1 MTEKKPREFWRVFRS
16 GCRLLFA
23 FIRWTAIAVF
33 SVLFS
38 VGLALHLPA
47 KVLILPALIPAVAIL
62 VPRAYQK
69 WCWAA
74 MAAAAAAVW
83 GWIHLPLT
91 GEEEWKT
98 YAFQVEPMEEIPDNA
113 AGRYEQLVEQTKE
126 SIFTYPYTEQEDQ
139 LSYGGAWKPEEFPSL
154 DQWMERWEPLLETV
168 MEISRMP
175 VCRFEVPGDP
185 VRYERQQLRLKMMK
199 AWCSMLIR
207 SANRDLGMG
216 RNESALEKQ
225 LTIVRIAGHLY
236 QQGTLLDQ
244 AVGYYL
250 EDVAARVLARM
261 IVEKCTEP
269 MLEQVEETLRQVQ
282 PRWNENWPRILE
294 REKLL
299 ARNIA
304 AIFYQ
309 ADSKGRTR
317 LSRDVGL
324 GLHDVLGYPHV
335 RLFESEKVIRL
346 AVLVMWLTMP
356 ASPAEAAAMID
367 ERYDRYAR
375 LAEQGQDLEFVDTLP
390 LWRRGLHCRSLVDW
404 YAKRQV
410 SFYYPLKRRDAQH
423 KALREATALLIELR
437 RYYLK
442 EGRWPEQ
449 LEELAENGLPAEH
462 LTDPLR
468 GERFVYRR
476 TQNGFVLYSVGANG
490 RDDGGVQDP
499 WQGKDDRLY
508 WPTPDADSAFGSGRV
523 VQEQSG
529 EPPAG

>member
-1 MTEKKPREFWRVFRS
+1 
-16 GCRLLFA
+16 
-23 FIRWTAIAVF
+23 
-33 SVLFS
+33 
-38 VGLALHLPA
+38 
-47 KVLILPALIPAVAIL
+47 
-62 VPRAYQK
+62 
-69 WCWAA
+69 
-74 MAAAAAAVW
+74 
-83 GWIHLPLT
+83 
-91 GEEEWKT
+91 
-98 YAFQVEPMEEIPDNA
+98 
-113 AGRYEQLVEQTKE
+113 
-126 SIFTYPYTEQEDQ
+126 
-139 LSYGGAWKPEEFPSL
+139 
-154 DQWMERWEPLLETV
+154 
-168 MEISRMP
+168 
-175 VCRFEVPGDP
+175 
-185 VRYERQQLRLKMMK
+185 
-199 AWCSMLIR
+199 
-207 SANRDLGMG
+207 MG

-269 MLEQVEETLRQVQ
+269 MLEQVEEALRQVQ
-282 PRWNENWPRILE
+282 PNWNENWPRILE

-309 ADSKGRTR
+309 ADSKGRAR

-324 GLHDVLGYPHV
+324 GLHEVLGYPHV
-335 RLFESEKVIRL
+335 RLFDSEKMIRL

-356 ASPAEAAAMID
+356 ASPEAAAAMIN

-423 KALREATALLIELR
+423 KALRQATALLIELR

-449 LEELAENGLPAEH
+449 LNELAENGLPAEQ
-462 LTDPLR
+462 LADLR
-468 GERFVYRR
+468 SGERFVYRR

-499 WQGKDDRLY
+499 RQGKDDRLY
-508 WPTPDADSAFGSGRV
+508 WPTPDAESAFGSGRV

-529 EPPAG
+529 KPPAG